1 MGWLLGF
8 SELSI
13 KSKPEN
19 LGRAIL
25 KIWADKVETD
35 KKIQGVKTSRV
46 ATLLKPPKRTEFAV
60 HETELLVHDPADL
73 DWKWAKTGKGWYP
86 SGGQLFEIFPVPKDT
101 LTLNIK
107 WRRLDPD
114 HVLSK
119 LEELTGSLEDLVDE
133 GSEGRR

>member
-1 MGWLLGF
+1 M
-8 SELSI
+8 
-13 KSKPEN
+13 
-19 LGRAIL
+19 
-25 KIWADKVETD
+25 
-35 KKIQGVKTSRV
+35 
-46 ATLLKPPKRTEFAV
+46 
-60 HETELLVHDPADL
+60 
-73 DWKWAKTGKGWYP
+73 
-86 SGGQLFEIFPVPKDT
+86 PKDT